1 MADIIDAQATE
12 LEQRDRTPPQ
22 EAIDAVSGLI
32 ERNLEL
38 EQIFENLQPL
48 LYELSVALYGEN
60 DEPVTLNKLIE
71 DGVRYIKGDYNA

>member
-1 MADIIDAQATE
+1 MANIIDAQASIIE
-12 LEQRDRTPPQ
+12 EHDRTPPQ

-48 LYELSVALYGEN
+48 LYELSVALYGDN
-60 DEPVTLNKLIE
+60 DAPVTLNKLIE
-71 DGVRYIKGDYNA
+71 DGVRYIKGEYNA